1 MIMRRPENRRR
12 HGATVVETALV
23 LTTALLL
30 LFGVYEYGRF
40 LMMRQLVENAAR
52 EGARFAIAHT
62 NDRTTQDVEN
72 EVRYR
77 LAGLDAQLDT
87 LVIDIT
93 GIVLRD
99 RTDPNTNITY
109 TRGTP
114 LASWDQAS
122 PTDGVRVAVRGD
134 FRPLLPS
141 LLQMDARIPIDVRAV
156 MFSEGN

>member
-1 MIMRRPENRRR
+1 M
-12 HGATVVETALV
+12 VETALV
-23 LTTALLL
+23 LSTALLL

-40 LMMRQLVENAAR
+40 VMMRQLVENAAR

-77 LAGLDAQLDT
+77 LAGLDAQLDA
-87 LVIDIT
+87 LAIEIT

-99 RTDPNTNITY
+99 RTDPNTNINY
-109 TRGTP
+109 TRGTQ

-122 PTDGVRVAVRGD
+122 PTDGVRVAVRGE
-134 FRPLLPS
+134 FRPLLPT
-141 LLQMDARIPIDVRAV
+141 LLRLNSRIPMDVRAV